1 MAVLQYEEAAS
12 LLSKAISL
20 NPHSTMLHKNRGYAY
35 FCNDQFAS
43 AIPDFE
49 RALTLKSEE
58 PENIYF
64 LLGISYK
71 QELKYKEAF

>member
-1 MAVLQYEEAAS
+1 
-12 LLSKAISL
+12 
-20 NPHSTMLHKNRGYAY
+20 MLHKNRGYAY